1 MENST
6 LLTLLEE
13 DREMIMGMLRAD
25 RSPQAAQ
32 STLEK
37 SIDRIALRYAEQS
50 SDPAEGDA
58 AQLILKSLRSAL
70 PLVDSVGEARRWE
83 RTTGEA
89 SKKGVW
95 KPATLGFLAVGVVLI
110 LSVLLG
116 LVMVNRKLTGLLT
129 LFEAAIPAAL
139 GMAALFYAGLRHG
152 RPEKPSKMEAPAAR
166 EEFLIDPE
174 KVWHH
179 LRGAIL
185 MADNALE
192 GVRSQELRHREIPA
206 ADTTGT
212 KLDARLAELFSNLL
226 ETAYARNDADDR
238 EMIEGIAFY
247 LHGAGI
253 EVVNYESGREA
264 CFEFLPAPTP
274 GTLRPALMNGDRI
287 VKKGLAAK

>member
-1 MENST
+1 MERKT
-6 LLTLLEE
+6 LLSLLEE
-13 DREMIMGMLRAD
+13 DREMIMGALRAD

-32 STLEK
+32 TALEK
-37 SIDRIALRYAEQS
+37 AMDRIALRYAEL
-50 SDPAEGDA
+50 SDGQAEGDT
-58 AQLILKSLRSAL
+58 AQLILKTLRSAL

-83 RTTGEA
+83 RTTGV
-89 SKKGVW
+89 SPKKGDW
-95 KPATLGFLAVGVVLI
+95 KPVTLGFLALGVVLI

-116 LVMVNRKLTGLLT
+116 LVLANRKLTGLLT
-129 LFEAAIPAAL
+129 LFEAVIPAAL

-152 RPEKPSKMEAPAAR
+152 RPEKASKNEAPAVR

-185 MADNALE
+185 LADNALE
-192 GVRSQELRHREIPA
+192 GVQSQALRHRETAA
-206 ADTTGT
+206 ADTTGIQ
-212 KLDARLAELFSNLL
+212 LDARLAELFSGLL
-226 ETAYARNDADDR
+226 EMAYARNDADSR
-238 EMIEGIAFY
+238 EMIESINFY
-247 LHGAGI
+247 LHGAGV

-274 GTLRPALMNGDRI
+274 GTLRPALMHGDRI